1 MDMDLKNKNTNRS
14 IKNSMPNALGQNAP
28 MDKGK
33 ISQCN
38 NADCT
43 NAQVQNALMQRIICT
58 NHYQRIQQIILQIIQ
73 HIFPSILPSKKRINY
88 FQRI

>member
-1 MDMDLKNKNTNRS
+1 MDMDLKKQKIQTEAL
-14 IKNSMPNALGQNAP
+14 KNSMPNALGQNAP

-43 NAQVQNALMQRIICT
+43 NAQVQNALM
-58 NHYQRIQQIILQIIQ
+58 
-73 HIFPSILPSKKRINY
+73 
-88 FQRI
+88 